1 MYRATVKAAGA
12 GVLRCHRAWP
22 YARQHSRYTHPWRP
36 SRPADAGATT
46 PTRAVPEDPGPQAVT
61 VPGPQEV
68 TDPGPQAVTNPAAGF
83 WRRTSRAL
91 RRWWPVM
98 RWVAGLGILAVALDV
113 LSSHTGELST
123 VGTVF
128 THLRWWW
135 LLPALGAEAA
145 SVLSFVG
152 LATRLLAAGGLRPP
166 LVPLAG
172 VTLASQAL
180 SNSVPAG
187 PAAALVY
194 GFRWYRR
201 LGADDTLASWALVG
215 TTVFA
220 ALSLALLAGI
230 GLVLATDQGASLNL
244 VPAVLGA
251 LVGTLVLGALFV
263 YERPLEVVARWALEI
278 SGRLFGRP
286 RGDHERQV
294 IVLLERLSRV
304 RLSTPGALEI
314 VGWGFMNWLFDCI
327 CFALAFLATG
337 SPVPWKGLLLAY
349 GAGQL
354 AANLPIT
361 PGGLGVVEGSI
372 TIALAYFG
380 GGTAADIAAVLVY
393 RLISFW
399 LVLFIGWGSWS
410 ALALGVRRG
419 RWPRS
424 ALRAQVEPG
433 VLTATA
439 DPDDPEDEG
448 EGHGG
453 DVRGSHA
460 APEERD
466 EPEEPARRRA
476 HRGATE

>member
-1 MYRATVKAAGA
+1 
-12 GVLRCHRAWP
+12 
-22 YARQHSRYTHPWRP
+22 
-36 SRPADAGATT
+36 
-46 PTRAVPEDPGPQAVT
+46 
-61 VPGPQEV
+61 
-68 TDPGPQAVTNPAAGF
+68 
-83 WRRTSRAL
+83 
-91 RRWWPVM
+91 M
-98 RWVAGLGILAVALDV
+98 RWVAGLGVLAVALDV

-128 THLRWWW
+128 GHMRWWW
-135 LLPALGAEAA
+135 ILPALGAEAA
-145 SVLSFVG
+145 SVLAFVT
-152 LATRLLAAGGLRPP
+152 LETRLLAAGGLRPP

-172 VTLASQAL
+172 MTLASQAL

-201 LGADDTLASWALVG
+201 LGADDTLASWALIG

-220 ALSLALLAGI
+220 ALSLAVLAGI
-230 GLVLATDQGASLNL
+230 GLVLATEQGASLDL
-244 VPAVLGA
+244 VPAVVGA
-251 LVGTLVLGALFV
+251 LVATLALGVLFV

-278 SGRLFGRP
+278 SDRLFGRP
-286 RGDHERQV
+286 RGDHDRQV
-294 IVLLERLSRV
+294 IVLLDRLSRV
-304 RLSTPGALEI
+304 RLSTGGALEI
-314 VGWGFMNWLFDCI
+314 VGWAFMNWLFDCT

-399 LVLFIGWGSWS
+399 LVLLVGWGSWS

-419 RWPRS
+419 RWSRS
-424 ALRAQVEPG
+424 ALRAPVGPG
-433 VLTATA
+433 VLTATV

-448 EGHGG
+448 EGHGRYVQER
-453 DVRGSHA
+453 DA
-460 APEERD
+460 APED
-466 EPEEPARRRA
+466 PEDPEDPPHRA
-476 HRGATE
+476 SSGTTE